1 VIKPLFKLALCTAGL
16 WVCFQGYRQ
25 WQQGLPPAQMAEF
38 AMWRE
43 DWDSAL
49 THLHTMR
56 QQHPHDQFIV
66 AQIAQCYDKM
76 GDTKTALSLYRSIS
90 RYLDD
95 REDANR
101 KHYHRQRFRELMA
114 LANR

>member
-1 VIKPLFKLALCTAGL
+1 MVKPLVKLALVTAGV

-25 WQQGLPPAQMAEF
+25 WQQGLPPQQMAEF

-43 DWDSAL
+43 NWDDAL
-49 THLHTMR
+49 THLHTLR
-56 QQHPHDQFIV
+56 TQNPHDHFIV
-66 AQIAQCYDKM
+66 AQMAQCYDKM
-76 GDTKTALSLYRSIS
+76 GDTRTALSLYRSIS

-101 KHYHRQRFRELMA
+101 KRYHRERFRQLMSQA
-114 LANR
+114 QR